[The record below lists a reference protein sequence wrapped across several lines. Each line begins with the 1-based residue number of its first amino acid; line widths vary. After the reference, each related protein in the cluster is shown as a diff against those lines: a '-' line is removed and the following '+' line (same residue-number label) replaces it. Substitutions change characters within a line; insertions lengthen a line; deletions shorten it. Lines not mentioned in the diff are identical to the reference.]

1 MLASGY
7 TLSETSALPL
17 GEAVERVRAIAAID
31 ASRTLSIVDNDALIP
46 IAADVSRRLASVV
59 RRTVSHS

>member
-1 MLASGY
+1 
-7 TLSETSALPL
+7 
-17 GEAVERVRAIAAID
+17 VIAAID

-59 RRTVSHS
+59 RRTVSRS